1 MGVKSLVHEIV
12 LVARQG
18 LTNGSANVVLPL
30 KFVSLSV
37 HKDGTDDSDES
48 FGRFGCSI

>member
-1 MGVKSLVHEIV
+1 MVLEII
-12 LVARQG
+12 LVATQG
-18 LTNGSANVVLPL
+18 RTNGSATVVLAL

-37 HKDGTDDSDES
+37 HNDGTDGSDES